1 MERLTRKSSNTD
13 MVWFIDYDNNMDLEP
28 CEMSPAHSRLVIEK
42 LAYYED
48 LEEQGRLIVLTVQD
62 IHPCRNCGVG
72 WGHISSEGCH
82 TCDETCERLKKY
94 NEKYNT

>member
-1 MERLTRKSSNTD
+1 MDRLTYRLQDQWGNPTD
-13 MVWFIDYDNNMDLEP
+13 SIILKPYMMYQDEDTKKTILN
-28 CEMSPAHSRLVIEK
+28 R

-48 LEEQGRLIVLTVQD
+48 LEEQGRLIILTVQD

-82 TCDETCERLKKY
+82 SCEETCIRLKEY
-94 NEKYNT
+94 NEKYNK